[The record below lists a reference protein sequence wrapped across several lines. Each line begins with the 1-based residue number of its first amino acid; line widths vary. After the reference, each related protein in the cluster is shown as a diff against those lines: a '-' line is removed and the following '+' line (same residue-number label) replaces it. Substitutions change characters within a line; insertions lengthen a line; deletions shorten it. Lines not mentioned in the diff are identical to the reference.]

1 MLDFIIVNL
10 SIVSML
16 MTAVSDGGGGLR
28 SLSALR
34 ALRALRP
41 LRMIQRAPQL
51 KLVVNALI
59 AVVPDVVN
67 VLLICLLIFLMFGII
82 CVQYFKGR
90 FNACQGDRY
99 DVLSGDAD
107 LVALME
113 APLPW
118 DQLSVTQKGW
128 FTTTPASAAVPKCD
142 RNLLGSDDASS
153 VYIGDGAAGDDALW
167 NVVGASGVTTSRMM
181 CACMGASWDATVPQ
195 SFDNIGLAILTL
207 FELTTTEAWVDVM
220 LASVDAPTEIDN
232 QPIRDRVVIWCGF
245 YILFMVIGAFL
256 AMQLFVGQYH
266 NMPCRAVP
274 RRAVPRRA
282 APCRAVPRR
291 AAPCHTVP

>member
-10 SIVSML
+10 AIVSML
-16 MTAVSDGGGGLR
+16 MTAISDGGGGLR
-28 SLSALR
+28 SLRALR

-90 FNACQGDRY
+90 FNACQGERY
-99 DVLSGDAD
+99 DTLSGNAGF
-107 LVALME
+107 VALME

-118 DQLSVTQKGW
+118 DQLTAAQKGW
-128 FTTTPASAAVPKCD
+128 FATSPGAAISCD
-142 RNLLGSDDASS
+142 KNLLGSDDGTSN
-153 VYIGDGAAGDDALW
+153 YIGDGAAGDDTLW
-167 NVVGASGVTTSRMM
+167 AVVGASGVTTTRMM
-181 CACMGASWDATVPQ
+181 CACMGASWEATVPQ

-220 LASVDAPTEIDN
+220 LASVDAPTDIDN
-232 QPIRDRVVIWCGF
+232 QPIRDHNEFWCGF
-245 YILFMVIGAFL
+245 YILFMVIGAFF
-256 AMQLFVGQYH
+256 AMQLFVGQYLIRSTS
-266 NMPCRAVP
+266 CSVP
-274 RRAVPRRA
+274 
-282 APCRAVPRR
+282 
-291 AAPCHTVP
+291 HTALSSSRGHG